1 MKNARRHII
10 IITGAL
16 FCSFIAMGQ
25 EDVVSSEEMLVEQ
38 QSINF
43 QTFFFESLQQK
54 SIGNY
59 DKAVYA
65 LEACNNI
72 EKGNIAVL
80 FELSK
85 NYALLIKYTEA
96 EYYILRGLEKDPEN
110 LYMLRH
116 LKEIKTKQNDYLGAI
131 KIQNR
136 IISLKPEEE
145 ADLVI
150 LYIKAGEI
158 ESATELLKK
167 LDELNKLP
175 KGLESLKESLVQDVN
190 GPTDQAPEPI
200 LEELPKR
207 KVDLLKDEYN
217 LNKDYASLKLLLE
230 RQLKTKQYLD
240 LLKDSEEGLS
250 LFPAQPFLYL
260 MNGKALNSLRKY
272 KEALQTLEEGLDYI
286 IDDNSLKADLFE
298 EISLSHKAL
307 GDNKSASEFYNQAEE
322 LRALNKTKKGE

>member
-1 MKNARRHII
+1 MKNVGRHIMI
-10 IITGAL
+10 LTGAL
-16 FCSFIAMGQ
+16 FCSFIAVGQ
-25 EDVVSSEEMLVEQ
+25 EDVASSEEMLVEQ
-38 QSINF
+38 QNINF

-72 EKGNIAVL
+72 EKENLAVL

-96 EYYILRGLEKDPEN
+96 EYYILKGLEKDPKN

-136 IISLKPEEE
+136 IIRLKPEEE

-158 ESATELLKK
+158 ESATNLLKK
-167 LDELNKLP
+167 LDELHKLP
-175 KGLESLKESLVQDVN
+175 EGLQSLKESLVQDVN

-207 KVDLLKDEYN
+207 KVDVLKDEYN
-217 LNKDYASLKLLLE
+217 LNKDYTSLKLLLE

-272 KEALQTLEEGLDYI
+272 NDAKQTLEEGLDYI
-286 IDDNSLKADLFE
+286 IDDDSLKADIFE
-298 EISLSHKAL
+298 EMSLSYKAL
-307 GDNKSASEFYNQAEE
+307 GDNKSASAYYK
-322 LRALNKTKKGE
+322 RALDLRGN